1 MGEDVEEGE
10 QPAEHEKEVGVQPV
24 PLLLFDW
31 NSVVW
36 LRSRHFVSFHWQ
48 SQGCVRT
55 SAHTYNV
62 QRLDV
67 EEKNCAGLQL
77 LNALLNHAITYV
89 RCVILGYSSQYL
101 PVMTQND
108 QDSWRAMHFVSVRR
122 VKCCTHLI
130 LFFFIQQPKN
140 VMIYINS
147 SGYVTD
153 LLVSK
158 HISASKQKIVL
169 LHQLRPSDQ
178 HSLKLLNFFCLYSM
192 FAVCYRCQMIQH
204 HPTE

>member
-1 MGEDVEEGE
+1 
-10 QPAEHEKEVGVQPV
+10 
-24 PLLLFDW
+24 
-31 NSVVW
+31 
-36 LRSRHFVSFHWQ
+36 
-48 SQGCVRT
+48 
-55 SAHTYNV
+55 
-62 QRLDV
+62 
-67 EEKNCAGLQL
+67 
-77 LNALLNHAITYV
+77 
-89 RCVILGYSSQYL
+89 
-101 PVMTQND
+101 
-108 QDSWRAMHFVSVRR
+108 
-122 VKCCTHLI
+122 
-130 LFFFIQQPKN
+130 
-140 VMIYINS
+140 MIYINS